1 MPISPAPSTS
11 LSLQWL
17 GFGLVGLLV
26 LATLI
31 VSRAAY
37 EIDELQIQNALQ
49 KRSTDLAR
57 EIGIA
62 FDVRSK
68 ALDRMAARWEA
79 AEGTP
84 HRLWYADAQAYRNDF
99 DGTQSVGWAD
109 AQGRVIW
116 TAPLEGNESLQG
128 FNMRGEPTHAATLAR
143 ATLSGSPEISDPID
157 FVQGGKGIMIARAL
171 RFDGQD
177 RGYLFMG
184 FRFLNLLQKLNQT
197 LAVQGHALSLSH
209 EGIVAFRAPALSA
222 GAERIAE
229 TPIPMGDGTWRLQL
243 RMSHETAAAARSRT
257 PDLIMAAGMSTA
269 LLLALLFWL
278 MVRSLRHKEQMAETE
293 LRWRFAIESSDLGL
307 WDWDAVSNR
316 VFFSP
321 HWKQMLGYEE
331 SEIGEHLSEWENR
344 VHPED
349 LPEVRT
355 MLERHIKGETALY
368 ESDHRV
374 RCKDGSYKWVHD
386 RGRVMMRDSN
396 GRPLRLLGTFTD
408 ISDRK
413 LLEQMLHDQALAT
426 RLTLENQ
433 SIATFVIDRTHRV
446 TQWNHACEV
455 LTGIPAAEILDTTE
469 SWRGFYSAPRPC
481 LADLV
486 LDGRETEANQ
496 HYELNTPSTVLQGGW
511 HAEGW
516 FDLTGGKRRYLAFEA
531 APIRD
536 THGEITSVVE
546 TLYDLTEQK
555 HGEDLLRAGR
565 EVARQ
570 ALASL
575 RHQKYALDQHA
586 IVAVTDVQGRITYAN
601 EKFCEISG
609 YSQEELIGQD
619 HALINSGV
627 HPHGFFKQMYQ
638 TIARGQVWKAEI
650 CNRAKDGHLYWV
662 ETTVVP
668 LLDDQ
673 GKPEEYIAI
682 RSDITERKFAE
693 IALKASEEKFRS
705 VFEHSND
712 ALVFVKDGRF
722 LDGNARTLEMFGF
735 DSLDEIRTLTP
746 VDVSP
751 PFQPDGH
758 PSASAAA
765 THIKRAFAK
774 GFHRFDWMHQRKD
787 GSPLPAEVALYT
799 FVLHGETVLLA
810 AIHDISARKA
820 YEEELKKHR
829 DHLQQ
834 LVEEQTADLR
844 ASKELAERA
853 NQAKSEFLANMSH
866 ELRTPLH
873 AILSFSELGRDRAG
887 NAAPEKLRG
896 YFERV
901 NTSGNRLLSLLNDL
915 LDLSKLEAGKMAMRI
930 EQHDL
935 LGILLQAVA
944 EFELMIQSK
953 RIDLRLLPVECDTLI
968 ALDAER
974 IMQVC
979 INLLSNAIKFTP
991 EGGQIT
997 LSLTATQLK
1006 HGRRAADTNSDP
1018 ALCLQ
1023 IADSGIG
1030 IPENELQSVFD
1041 KFVQSSK
1048 TRNGAGGTG
1057 LGLSICKEI
1066 IEAHHGTISAHG
1078 NPEGGATFQVTLPY
1092 TYTDFA
1098 HAQEPAA

>member
-1 MPISPAPSTS
+1 MQKLVRPLPAAPSTS

-26 LATLI
+26 LATLL
-31 VSRAAY
+31 VSAAVHQN
-37 EIDELQIQNALQ
+37 DEQRLHNALQ
-49 KRSTDLAR
+49 KRSTDIAR
-57 EIGIA
+57 EISNA
-62 FDVRSK
+62 FDDRAK

-79 AEGTP
+79 AKGTP
-84 HRLWYADAQAYRNDF
+84 HRVWYADALAYSKDF

-109 AQGRVIW
+109 PQGRVVW
-116 TAPLEGNESLQG
+116 TSPLKGNETLQG
-128 FNMRGEPTHAATLAR
+128 FEMRSEPTHAATLAR
-143 ATLSGSPEISDPID
+143 AASSGNPEISAPID

-184 FRFLNLLQKLNQT
+184 FRFLNLLRKLNQT
-197 LAVQGHALSLSH
+197 LAAQGHALSLTH
-209 EGIVAFRAPALSA
+209 DGTVAFQAPALSA
-222 GAERIAE
+222 GEELIAE

-278 MVRSLRHKEQMAETE
+278 MVRSLRHKEEAAETE

-331 SEIGEHLSEWENR
+331 SEIGEHLSEWESR

-349 LPEVRT
+349 LEEVRT
-355 MLERHIKGETALY
+355 KLERHIKGETALY

-386 RGRVMMRDSN
+386 RGRVMARDRN

-408 ISDRK
+408 VSDRK

-433 SIATFVIDRTHRV
+433 SIATFVIDRDHRV
-446 TQWNHACEV
+446 TQWNHACEI
-455 LTGIPAAEILDTTE
+455 LTGIPAAEVLNTTE
-469 SWRGFYSAPRPC
+469 SWRGFYPTPRPC

-486 LDGRETEANQ
+486 LDGLEAEADQ
-496 HYELNTPSTVLQGGW
+496 HYELFTPSTVLQGGW

-516 FDLTGGKRRYLAFEA
+516 FDLVDGKRRYLAGEA

-536 THGEITSVVE
+536 AHGEITSVVE

-575 RHQKYALDQHA
+575 KHQKYALDQHA
-586 IVAVTDVQGRITYAN
+586 IVAVTDLQGRIIYAN
-601 EKFCEISG
+601 QKFCEISG

-638 TIARGQVWKAEI
+638 TIAHGKVWKAEI

-668 LLDDQ
+668 LVNEQ
-673 GKPEEYIAI
+673 GKPEQYIAI

-693 IALKASEEKFRS
+693 IALKASEERFRS
-705 VFEHSND
+705 IFEHSND
-712 ALVFVKDGRF
+712 ALIFVKDGRF
-722 LDGNARTLEMFGF
+722 LDGNERTLEMFGL
-735 DSLDEIRTLTP
+735 DSLEELRTLTP
-746 VDVSP
+746 ADISP
-751 PFQPDGH
+751 QFQPDGR
-758 PSASAAA
+758 PSGSAATA
-765 THIKRAFAK
+765 NIERAFAE
-774 GFHRFDWMHQRKD
+774 GFHRFDWMHQHKD
-787 GSPLPAEVALYT
+787 GTPLPTEVALYT
-799 FVLHGETVLLA
+799 FMLHDETVLLA
-810 AIHDISARKA
+810 AIRDISERKA

-829 DHLQQ
+829 DHLQE

-844 ASKELAERA
+844 TAKEFAEHA

-873 AILSFSELGRDRAG
+873 AILSFSELGCNKAES
-887 NAAPEKLRG
+887 AAPEKLRG

-901 NTSGNRLLSLLNDL
+901 NASGNRLMSLLNDL
-915 LDLSKLEAGKMAMRI
+915 LDLSKLEAGKMAMHI
-930 EQHDL
+930 EPNDL
-935 LGILLQAVA
+935 LGILLQALD
-944 EFELMIQSK
+944 ELEIMAQSK
-953 RIDLRLLPVECDTLI
+953 RITLHLLPVDCDTI
-968 ALDAER
+968 VAVDAAR

-979 INLLSNAIKFTP
+979 LNLLSNAIKFTP

-997 LSLTATQLK
+997 LSLTTTQLK
-1006 HGRRAADTNSDP
+1006 HGRRVADTDSEP

-1023 IADSGIG
+1023 ITDSGIG

-1048 TRNGAGGTG
+1048 TKDGSGGTG

-1066 IEAHHGTISAHG
+1066 IEAHHGTITAHG
-1078 NPEGGATFQVTLPY
+1078 NPEGGATFRVTLPY
-1092 TYTDFA
+1092 TYTDFS
-1098 HAQEPAA
+1098 